1 MIPEMV
7 FADPLAHNVWDKLT
21 NEVLDATKGWIL
33 NDIVMYPLLYLILCL
48 FYQKFTPQLARI
60 INEVENTFDTL
71 TKNKK
76 NGFK

>member
-1 MIPEMV
+1 VSILPE
-7 FADPLAHNVWDKLT
+7 
-21 NEVLDATKGWIL
+21 IR
-33 NDIVMYPLLYLILCL
+33 
-48 FYQKFTPQLARI
+48 PQLERI

>member
-1 MIPEMV
+1 M
-7 FADPLAHNVWDKLT
+7 PLKD
-21 NEVLDATKGWIL
+21 GFL

>member
-33 NDIVMYPLLYLILCL
+33 NDIVMYPLLYLILLCVY
-48 FYQKFTPQLARI
+48 FTRNQTSVGENYQ
-60 INEVENTFDTL
+60 
-71 TKNKK
+71 
-76 NGFK
+76 

>member
-1 MIPEMV
+1 M
-7 FADPLAHNVWDKLT
+7 PLKD
-21 NEVLDATKGWIL
+21 GFL

-71 TKNKK
+71 TKHKK
-76 NGFK
+76 NGFKKPFSIDLTGASGRNRTADLLITNQ

>member
-7 FADPLAHNVWDKLT
+7 LADPLAHNVWDKLT

-48 FYQKFTPQLARI
+48 FYQKSDLSWRELSMRLKILLTP
-60 INEVENTFDTL
+60 
-71 TKNKK
+71 
-76 NGFK
+76 